1 MRHFRSG
8 LLLSALVTLASLG
21 SAEAH
26 GEKVIYSFAGSDGAR
41 PSSDLIMDA
50 SGSLFGVTRF
60 GGANNFGTVFKVSPR
75 GKEKVLYSF
84 AGGSDG
90 GHPVGGL
97 AMDSAGNLYGTTLD
111 GGANDLG
118 TVFKLTSHGKKKILH
133 SFASDGDTYAPN
145 SPLIMDADGNLYGT
159 TTMGGVADNGTV
171 YKVTPTGQET
181 VLLSFM
187 GGSEGFF
194 PAGGLIMDASG
205 NLYGT
210 AQLGGANGVGAVFKL
225 TPGGQETILYSF
237 DYGNYGQQPAGGVI
251 MDDSGNLY
259 GTTLGGG
266 EFDQGIVFK
275 VTPEGQETIL
285 YAFDGGTG
293 GGTPFAG
300 LVMDASNNLYG
311 TTYSGGHG
319 GTVFK
324 LTPSGKETVLHGF
337 NAGADGAHP
346 DRGVIMDAR
355 GNLYG
360 TTPEGGAGSEG
371 VVFKVKN

>member
-8 LLLSALVTLASLG
+8 LFLSVLIALASLG

-41 PSSDLIMDA
+41 PSSVLIMDA
-50 SGSLFGVTRF
+50 SGNLFGVTRF

-259 GTTLGGG
+259 GTTSGGG

-293 GGTPFAG
+293 GGTPFAR

-311 TTYSGGHG
+311 TTYSGGNG

-324 LTPSGKETVLHGF
+324 LTPSGKETLLHGF
-337 NAGADGAHP
+337 TAGADGAHP

>member
-1 MRHFRSG
+1 VRHFRSG

>member
-1 MRHFRSG
+1 VRHFRSG
-8 LLLSALVTLASLG
+8 LLLSALITLASLG

-41 PSSDLIMDA
+41 PSSVLIMDA
-50 SGSLFGVTRF
+50 SGNLFGVTRF

-194 PAGGLIMDASG
+194 TAGGLIMDASG

-259 GTTLGGG
+259 GTTSGGG

-293 GGTPFAG
+293 GGTPFARR
-300 LVMDASNNLYG
+300 VMDASNNLYG

-337 NAGADGAHP
+337 TAGADGAHP

>member
-1 MRHFRSG
+1 VRHFRSG
-8 LLLSALVTLASLG
+8 LLLSALITLASLG

-41 PSSDLIMDA
+41 PSSVLIMDA
-50 SGSLFGVTRF
+50 SGNLFGVTRF

-259 GTTLGGG
+259 GTTSGGG

-293 GGTPFAG
+293 GGTPFAR

-337 NAGADGAHP
+337 TAGADGAHP

>member
-1 MRHFRSG
+1 VRHFRSG

-311 TTYSGGHG
+311 TTYSGGNA

>member
-1 MRHFRSG
+1 
-8 LLLSALVTLASLG
+8 
-21 SAEAH
+21 
-26 GEKVIYSFAGSDGAR
+26 
-41 PSSDLIMDA
+41 
-50 SGSLFGVTRF
+50 
-60 GGANNFGTVFKVSPR
+60 
-75 GKEKVLYSF
+75 
-84 AGGSDG
+84 
-90 GHPVGGL
+90 
-97 AMDSAGNLYGTTLD
+97 LD

-187 GGSEGFF
+187 GGTEGFF

-259 GTTLGGG
+259 GTTSGGG

-293 GGTPFAG
+293 GGTPFAR

-337 NAGADGAHP
+337 TAGADGAHP

>member
-8 LLLSALVTLASLG
+8 LLLSALITLASLG

-41 PSSDLIMDA
+41 PSSVLIMDA
-50 SGSLFGVTRF
+50 SGNLFGVTRF

-259 GTTLGGG
+259 GTTSGGG

-293 GGTPFAG
+293 GGTPFAR

-337 NAGADGAHP
+337 TAGADGAHP